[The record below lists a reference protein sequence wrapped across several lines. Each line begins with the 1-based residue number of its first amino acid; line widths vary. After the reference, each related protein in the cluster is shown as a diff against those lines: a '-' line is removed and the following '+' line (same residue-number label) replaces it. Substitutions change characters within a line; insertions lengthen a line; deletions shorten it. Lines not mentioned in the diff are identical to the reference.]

1 MIPRRAFLRTG
12 ALALLGA
19 GLAGTPVRAIF
30 DDAPLAIGRV
40 TFSAINVY
48 SRASFDSERIA
59 KRTRDEL
66 LPLLEELQ
74 SPDGPAHNPLWY
86 RIAEGFIHSGYVQRI
101 DYQPLNLP
109 LSRIPDGGLLAQVT
123 VPYTRT
129 YYAPRGQDY
138 QPLYRCYYESL
149 HWVRDVL
156 DGPDGCCWYR
166 LYDPK
171 IGGEYYVPAA
181 DLRPVLP
188 EEYTP
193 IARNVAPEAKRI
205 AVSIEEQTLTAYEND
220 QIVFHTTI
228 SSGVP
233 SPADLPPG
241 EIPTDT
247 PLGFFRITLKMPS
260 RHMGDGHLTSHVEAY
275 ELPGVPWTMAFHETG
290 AALHG
295 SYWHNHFGRKMS
307 HGCVNLRNSDALWL
321 FRWTEPVYETSDWYV
336 QGVGTLIQ
344 IF

>member
-1 MIPRRAFLRTG
+1 MLSRRAFLRTS
-12 ALALLGA
+12 ALALLGM
-19 GLAGTPVRAIF
+19 GLQGRPVQAIL
-30 DDAPLAIGRV
+30 DDAPLAVGRV

-48 SRASFDSERIA
+48 SWASFDSERLS

-66 LPLLEELQ
+66 LPLLEEIQ

-101 DYQPLNLP
+101 ELLPPNNPLVQ
-109 LSRIPDGGLLAQVT
+109 IPAGGLLAQVT

-129 YYAPRGQDY
+129 FYAPRGQDF
-138 QPLYRCYYESL
+138 QPLYRCYFESL
-149 HWVRDVL
+149 HWVRDVVS
-156 DGPDGCCWYR
+156 GPDGCCWYR

-171 IGGEYYVPAA
+171 IEGEYFVPAA

-193 IARNVAPEAKRI
+193 IARDVAPEAKRI

-220 QIVFHTTI
+220 QVVLPTKV
-228 SSGVP
+228 SSGLP
-233 SPADLPPG
+233 SPADLPAG

-247 PLGFFRITLKMPS
+247 PLGFFRITLKTPS
-260 RHMGDGHLTSHVEAY
+260 RHMGDGRLTARVEAY

-307 HGCVNLRNSDALWL
+307 HGCVNLRNSDALCL
-321 FRWTEPVYETSDWYV
+321 CRWSNPPYETEDWYV
-336 QGVGTLIQ
+336 QGNGTLIQ